1 MLKVLRPGLLTTI
14 QDAGRFGWYHI
25 GMPPSGAMD
34 QFSFRAG
41 NLLAGNDEGAA
52 ALETTFLGPGPRGR
66 RRRDGRGDRRAA
78 RTAAQRR
85 ARADVG
91 RARA

>member
-41 NLLAGNDEGAA
+41 NLL
-52 ALETTFLGPGPRGR
+52 PPGR

-78 RTAAQRR
+78 RIEA
-85 ARADVG
+85 
-91 RARA
+91 

>member
-1 MLKVLRPGLLTTI
+1 MLKILRPGLQTTI

-41 NLLAGNDEGAA
+41 NLLAGNHEGA
-52 ALETTFLGPGPRGR
+52 
-66 RRRDGRGDRRAA
+66 
-78 RTAAQRR
+78 AAQRR
-85 ARADVG
+85 ACADVG
-91 RARA
+91 RARAESG

>member
-41 NLLAGNDEGAA
+41 NLLVGNDEGAA
-52 ALETTFLGPGPRGR
+52 ALETTFLGPDLEAAADVTVAVTGAPLELRLNG
-66 RRRDGRGDRRAA
+66 AA
-78 RTAAQRR
+78 RAY
-85 ARADVG
+85 VG
-91 RARA
+91 RA